1 LEKDRGHPLTGFT
14 TPADLS
20 IYKDAGMSFDILF
33 NQFLSGIARGALLFL
48 VASGLSL
55 TFGVLR
61 VLNFAHGSLYM
72 LGAFISYS
80 IWKWLLIPVVGFYV
94 ATLLTAFIMGG
105 IGLLIEYYILRRL
118 YARGWPEQLLA
129 TYALILIITDIVK
142 WFWGGEFLS
151 IPRPKP
157 FTGAVLLFGFPF
169 PSYNFFIIL
178 LGLALVVSLW
188 WLVYKTRLG
197 DIIRAA
203 AHDREMVSALG
214 IPIPWL
220 FTWIFVLGA
229 LIAGLSGAV
238 TAPYGAIAL
247 GMDIEIIIECFAV
260 VVIGGM
266 GSLPGTLLG
275 ALIVGQV
282 YSFGIMYK
290 PELALAF
297 IFMVMAIVLIIR
309 PWGIFGR
316 PER

>member
-1 LEKDRGHPLTGFT
+1 
-14 TPADLS
+14 
-20 IYKDAGMSFDILF
+20 MSFDVLF

-80 IWKWLLIPVVGFYV
+80 VWKWLLIPVVGFYI
-94 ATLLTAFIMGG
+94 ATLISALILAG
-105 IGLLIEYYILRRL
+105 IGLVIEYYILRRL
-118 YARGWPEQLLA
+118 YSRGWPEQLLA

-157 FTGAVLLFGFPF
+157 FTGAVFLFGFPF
-169 PSYNFFIIL
+169 PSYNFFVIL
-178 LGLALVVSLW
+178 LGLALVVFLW

-203 AHDREMVSALG
+203 AHDRDMVSALG

-238 TAPYGAIAL
+238 TAPYGSIAL
-247 GMDIEIIIECFAV
+247 GMDIEIIVECFAV

>member
-1 LEKDRGHPLTGFT
+1 
-14 TPADLS
+14 
-20 IYKDAGMSFDILF
+20 MSFDILF
-33 NQFLSGIARGALLFL
+33 NQFMSGIARASLLFL

-72 LGAFISYS
+72 LGAFVTYT
-80 IWKWLLIPVVGFYV
+80 IWKGLLIPVVGFYI
-94 ATLLTAFIMGG
+94 ATFLAALVMGG
-105 IGLLIEYYILRRL
+105 IGIIIEFFLLRRL

-129 TYALILIITDIVK
+129 TYAIVLIITDLVK
-142 WFWGGEFLS
+142 FGWGGEFLS
-151 IPRPKP
+151 IPRPVP
-157 FTGAVLLFGFPF
+157 FKGAVSLFGFPF

-178 LGLALVVSLW
+178 LGLALVIFLW

-220 FTWIFVLGA
+220 FTLIFVLGSM
-229 LIAGLSGAV
+229 IAGLSGGVAG
-238 TAPYGAIAL
+238 PYGAIAL
-247 GMDIEIIIECFAV
+247 GMDIEIIVECFAV

-275 ALIVGQV
+275 SFIVGQV

-297 IFMVMAIVLIIR
+297 IFMVMAVVLIIR
-309 PWGIFGR
+309 PWGIFGK